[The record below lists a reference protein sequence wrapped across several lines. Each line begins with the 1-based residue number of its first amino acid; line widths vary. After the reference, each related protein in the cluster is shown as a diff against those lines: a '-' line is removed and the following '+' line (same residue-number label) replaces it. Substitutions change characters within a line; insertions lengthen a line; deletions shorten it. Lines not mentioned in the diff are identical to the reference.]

1 LSYLPPVVQALLAL
15 VVIIAGVSDFR
26 SRRVPNWLTF
36 SGVFLGV
43 ALNAFLSYD
52 LPGQPLLWASLKGL
66 GVALA
71 VYLPLYMLRGMGA
84 GDVKLMAA
92 VGAIAGGPGNWLGI
106 LVLTSIFGALAAIIL
121 VTFKH
126 RFRQTFQN
134 IWVIL
139 ISLRHRQAPFENNP
153 QLDVRSDQAI
163 RLPHA
168 VVIACGTLSF
178 LVAAAI
184 WAPR

>member
-1 LSYLPPVVQALLAL
+1 MTYLPPVVQALLAL

-26 SRRVPNWLTF
+26 TRRVPNWLTL
-36 SGVFLGV
+36 SGVVLGIGLNSFLYETEG
-43 ALNAFLSYD
+43 
-52 LPGQPLLWASLKGL
+52 LWTSLKGL
-66 GVALA
+66 GLALLI
-71 VYLPLYMLRGMGA
+71 YLPLYMLRGMGA

-92 VGAIAGGPGNWLGI
+92 VGAIAGPANWFGI
-106 LVLTSIFGALAAIIL
+106 LVLTSVFGALSAIVL

-126 RFRQTFQN
+126 RLRQTFLN

-139 ISLRHRQAPFENNP
+139 ISLRHRQAPFESNP
-153 QLDVRSDQAI
+153 QLDVRNEQAI

-168 VVIACGTLSF
+168 VVIACGTLTF
-178 LVAAAI
+178 LAAAAI